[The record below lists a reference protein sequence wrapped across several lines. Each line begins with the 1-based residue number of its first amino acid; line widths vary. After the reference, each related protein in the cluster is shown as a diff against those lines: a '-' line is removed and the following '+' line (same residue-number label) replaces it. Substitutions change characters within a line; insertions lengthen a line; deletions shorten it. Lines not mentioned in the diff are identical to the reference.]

1 MPDGLNNETPY
12 RAQTICYLCISR
24 RHCRIVVGGLCGTW
38 RRRCERLRG
47 TTQFLPT
54 LFRFMNAKGALP
66 KRISALAS
74 FEYDNRTR
82 SAPDDNAA

>member
-1 MPDGLNNETPY
+1 
-12 RAQTICYLCISR
+12 
-24 RHCRIVVGGLCGTW
+24 
-38 RRRCERLRG
+38 
-47 TTQFLPT
+47 
-54 LFRFMNAKGALP
+54 MNAKGALP